1 MYKEP
6 QNNPAIPNEAKQAFA
21 QRMGDAQP
29 NQGGQAPTGKQLINF
44 QLYAPPAPPKPNPQV
59 NPVSFFPSFATNPF
73 YPPHLANQMNPFN
86 QYMMSGMGGM
96 AMGGFPTVN
105 LNKVYDIKV
114 GGPADTHHQLN
125 MIYEDILPTKHIKTS
140 FSSLGDRLA
149 QSNYVRT
156 ILFPNGDGDEV
167 GFDGSSKNSLL
178 AHIKFLD
185 LNPYNTY
192 RFSDNPYRGLPDGY
206 LIYRSCYPI
215 QRDERDG
222 MTVCSKNSMA
232 VNLRIYKLT
241 KRAYDINSQNKSS
254 YQEFEQWRD
263 VGYYEYIREHIVKRK
278 MCPNFVSMHGFYLT
292 QNSCIDFDKVSQLRI
307 NVQPKQTSFGMK
319 QSSQLDQLSSYKA
332 YAKNDQENLVKLES
346 AMKNVVGPNIGNYTQ
361 PINLVP
367 QLVQISHPDEKVSP
381 IVAAATLK
389 AKQKLLDDNAAK
401 EEALLDT
408 YAGQTLT
415 VMTESP
421 TYNLYNWASKIHIV
435 EGNIK
440 KMVNTGYHSEQVW
453 FSILFQLA
461 AALYTMQLKSIYI
474 NNFSIRN
481 NVFIKDLSSESNV
494 TNYWKYKIN
503 NIEYYIPNYGYL
515 LVIDSSYIDLKD
527 AQPAQLIPTKLEH
540 KIDGLIYDPQ
550 MNLDVIK
557 TKCFNMFTSAFD
569 SNVFK
574 GEFLSEGGAQPP
586 SDVLN
591 LLNKISS
598 STNSGP
604 NDISMYIL
612 EHFTMFMNNRI
623 GTYLKQTELEM
634 VRKDDMRN
642 AKVGQMIVMDEG
654 NQTFKFVLYLKTNS
668 NQTATVLSKEDSSTD
683 VIQKDVSM
691 SLLYNYSRHEPI
703 VQTYKMNEANLTEEA
718 IIESYNII

>member
-6 QNNPAIPNEAKQAFA
+6 QNNPTIPNEAKQAFA
-21 QRMGDAQP
+21 QRMGEHSQPSAQT
-29 NQGGQAPTGKQLINF
+29 QAQTGPPGKQLVNF
-44 QLYAPPAPPKPNPQV
+44 QLYAPPPPPKPPA
-59 NPVSFFPSFATNPF
+59 PVSFLPSFATNPF

-86 QYMMSGMGGM
+86 QYMGMSMGMGGY
-96 AMGGFPTVN
+96 PTVN
-105 LNKVYDIKV
+105 INKIYDIRV

-125 MIYEDILPTKHIKTS
+125 MIYEDILPSKHITTS
-140 FSSLGDRLA
+140 FSSLGDRLS

-156 ILFPNGDGDEV
+156 ILFPNGDGDEA

-178 AHIKFLD
+178 SHIKFLD

-222 MTVCSKNSMA
+222 MTICSKNSMA

-254 YQEFEQWRD
+254 YQDFEQWRD
-263 VGYYEYIREHIVKRK
+263 VGYYEYIREHIIKRK

-292 QNSCIDFDKVSQLRI
+292 QNSGIDFDKVSLLRI

-319 QSSQLDQLSSYKA
+319 PSTQPDQLNSYKA
-332 YAKNDQENLVKLES
+332 YANREQADLAKLES
-346 AMKNVVGPNIGNYTQ
+346 AMKNVVGPNIAALSK
-361 PINLVP
+361 PISIIP
-367 QLVQISHPDEKVSP
+367 QLPSVNHPNEQRTSLT
-381 IVAAATLK
+381 AAATLK
-389 AKQKLLDDNAAK
+389 AKQLFDDQNALK

-408 YAGQTLT
+408 YTGQTLT

-421 TYNLYNWASKIHIV
+421 TYNLYNWASKIHII

-440 KMVNTGYHSEQVW
+440 KMVNTGYHSEEVW

-461 AALYTMQLKSIYI
+461 AALYTMQLKKIYI

-481 NVFIKDLSSESNV
+481 NVFIKDLSSDSNV

-515 LVIDSSYIDLKD
+515 LVIDSSYVDLKD
-527 AQPAQLIPTKLEH
+527 AQSAQLIPTNKLH
-540 KIDGLIYDPQ
+540 KIDGSIYDPT
-550 MNLDVIK
+550 MNVDLINS
-557 TKCFNMFTSAFD
+557 KCFEMFTSAFD
-569 SNVFK
+569 PNVFK

-586 SDVLN
+586 QDVLN
-591 LLNKISS
+591 LLNKINSNI
-598 STNSGP
+598 NSGSS
-604 NDISMYIL
+604 NISSYIL
-612 EHFTMFMNNRI
+612 DHFTMFLNNRI
-623 GTYLKQTELEM
+623 GTYLKQMELEM
-634 VRKDDMRN
+634 IRKNDMRT
-642 AKVGQMIVMDEG
+642 AQTGQIVVLDEG
-654 NQTFKFVLYLKTNS
+654 NQTYKFVLFIETKP
-668 NQTATVLSKEDSSTD
+668 NQTVTILTKEDDFDDIIS
-683 VIQKDVSM
+683 KDVPIT
-691 SLLYNYSRHEPI
+691 LLSNYSRHEPI
-703 VQTYKMNEANLTEEA
+703 MQQYKMNEANLTEEA
-718 IIESYNII
+718 IIETYNII